1 MSSCLAYHTQM
12 TTCTSNKRFLDDLT
26 SSRMGRRNRWIRLL
40 CAVATVA
47 FVILLQGCQAPENN
61 DVSQLAQ
68 KQPEPQ
74 TIREGDVLKID
85 FPGVPSMDTTQQVR
99 RDGRITLGIIGEVL
113 VIGMTPSDLEKDL
126 LRRYD
131 TQLVS
136 KEIIVTVVSSTFPVF
151 VTGEVLHPG
160 KIQPDHPI
168 TALEAIMEAGGFVS
182 EKADMED
189 VVIIRQEKGGT
200 KNYSLNLKK
209 VLEGKSSESFYLRAF
224 RYYIRK
230 GKILLVLRPE
240 TRIPRGHRP

>member
-1 MSSCLAYHTQM
+1 M

-209 VLEGKSSESFYLRAF
+209 VLEGKSSESFYLRPSDIIYVKEKF
-224 RYYIRK
+224 SWF
-230 GKILLVLRPE
+230 
-240 TRIPRGHRP
+240 